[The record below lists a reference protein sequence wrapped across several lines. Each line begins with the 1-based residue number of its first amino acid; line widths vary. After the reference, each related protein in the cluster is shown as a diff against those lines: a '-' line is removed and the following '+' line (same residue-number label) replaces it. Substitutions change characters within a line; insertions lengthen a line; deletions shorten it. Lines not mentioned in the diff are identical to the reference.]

1 MNLINKVLL
10 GDSKTWMFFPL
21 SSFFSPCLHQINS
34 TPLMEWHKLINNLK
48 KQFTDH
54 TGVPLMPCT
63 PCIPGAPGG
72 P

>member
-1 MNLINKVLL
+1 MECSSLFLALPHHGYIKITASPLLEQEQQKINELLI
-10 GDSKTWMFFPL
+10 G
-21 SSFFSPCLHQINS
+21 
-34 TPLMEWHKLINNLK
+34 
-48 KQFTDH
+48 H

>member
-1 MNLINKVLL
+1 
-10 GDSKTWMFFPL
+10 
-21 SSFFSPCLHQINS
+21 
-34 TPLMEWHKLINNLK
+34 MEWHKLINNLK

-72 P
+72 PLKGNQKCLIFLQHCLSTFLSCSVLQCLPNAN